1 MAASAILDGIGTF
14 RHQEKAVDPVIAQA
28 VAALLK
34 LVIVYD
40 AYQRMQHGC
49 AHIPGIVI
57 DTLDLKDLFHGT
69 KIGNFAQIP

>member
-1 MAASAILDGIGTF
+1 MTVSAILDGIGTLF
-14 RHQEKAVDPVIAQA
+14 HQEKAIDAVLAQA